1 MATKENR
8 VKYETLKKKL
18 EGGNGY
24 ENMKHG
30 NGMWCNCLMKVGGT
44 GMC

>member
-8 VKYETLKKKL
+8 VKYETLL

-30 NGMWCNCLMKVGGT
+30 NGM
-44 GMC
+44 

>member
-8 VKYETLKKKL
+8 VKYETLKRKL

-30 NGMWCNCLMKVGGT
+30 NGM
-44 GMC
+44 